1 MIKKLIFLLS
11 VLFGLVSFTAC
22 YSGSRPLATPPFYP
36 QVGVE
41 NKGLPTPVAP
51 GQGIIYHDLQ
61 VEMKQAEIT
70 TSYITEYGSRRD
82 PTLGGKFLWVQLQ
95 LKNNA
100 QNEYR
105 LPAPERYSVLYGT
118 TEFKSSYG
126 HRQGYTDYT
135 ALGIG
140 MFPGQIVDA
149 WLRFDIPAVAE
160 LGDLQ
165 FVFIPEGLQVS
176 TSFSPTEYPWAD
188 HPIYLWGCAP

>member
-1 MIKKLIFLLS
+1 MIKKLLFLLS
-11 VLFGLVSFTAC
+11 VLFGLALLAVC
-22 YSGSRPLATPPFYP
+22 NSGVRPVATPPRSP
-36 QVGVE
+36 QTGAE
-41 NKGLPTPVAP
+41 NKVLPTPVAP
-51 GQGIIYHDLQ
+51 GQGIFYNDLQ
-61 VEMKQAEIT
+61 LEMVQAEIT

-82 PTLGGKFLWVQLQ
+82 PTLGGKFLWVHLQ

-100 QNEYR
+100 PNEYR
-105 LPAPERYSVLYGT
+105 LPTPEHFSVLYGT

-135 ALGIG
+135 ALGTG